1 MIEVRELRGEGEL
14 VLHAVEV
21 HRPVFLGAEGLDLEL
36 APSMPALSSTRK
48 LLQWT
53 ATEATLKAAGAG
65 LRRVAEVST
74 DLDALASVFDG
85 RRYVLREVLLAPD
98 TLGHVA
104 SSTPV
109 ELEIEL
115 VALDDARFSAAL
127 ERVLGLT
134 AQRSQ

>member
-1 MIEVRELRGEGEL
+1 MCERVD
-14 VLHAVEV
+14 V
-21 HRPVFLGAEGLDLEL
+21 GLDLEL